1 MRAQGNI
8 PKWVAVAISMG
19 TLAVM
24 RTGWAFLRAKKKAQR
39 AERRFRSQ
47 LVSGGMDE
55 ETARRLSERYIET
68 LRLRKLVKQAIR
80 GQSPLARH

>member
-19 TLAVM
+19 TVATV
-24 RTGWAFLRAKKKAQR
+24 RVGWAFLRAKKKAQR
-39 AERRFRSQ
+39 AERRFRRQ

-55 ETARRLSERYIET
+55 EMARQLAERYIET
-68 LRLRKLVKQAIR
+68 VRLRKLVTGAIR
-80 GQSPLARH
+80 GRGPLARH

>member
-19 TLAVM
+19 TLAIL
-24 RTGWAFLRAKKKAQR
+24 RFSWAFLRAKKKAQR
-39 AERRFRSQ
+39 AERRFRKQ

-55 ETARRLSERYIET
+55 EMARRLAERYVET
-68 LRLRKLVKQAIR
+68 VRLRKLVAGAIR
-80 GQSPLARH
+80 GQRPLARH